1 MARKDLLMLKQKELR
16 RLHVV
21 HKVLQG
27 EITQSHAAE
36 LIGLSCRQIRRIVKR
51 IRAEGDQGI
60 IHRSRG
66 RESNR
71 KLPQKLANRLI
82 ELYRRQYVDFGPTLT
97 AEKLLE
103 RDGICV
109 SKETVRTVLLES
121 GDWKRSRKVQEH
133 RQWRQRKQQCGEM
146 LQMDGS
152 HHDWFEGR
160 GPKCVL
166 MAYIDDATSRV
177 YGRFYAYEGT
187 IPAMDSFWRYIRK
200 YGLPMELYADKHSTY
215 KSPSKETELFDRN
228 GNEIDALSQFERA
241 MKELSVEM
249 IHAHSPQAKGRVE
262 RLFKTLQDRLV
273 KEMRLRGISNVSEAN
288 RFLQY
293 YLPVYNRKFSVM
305 AASTGDLHRPLP
317 DGVDLQRILCI
328 KTKRTVRNDRTI
340 MHQRQLYQIDSVIA
354 PGKKVIVEERL
365 KGEMAIAFKGTVLQY
380 RQITERPPKV
390 VPERKPQYSPRK
402 NTSAP
407 YRWKE
412 LVFGKRLPSEIK
424 QQDWREAKAAS

>member
-21 HKVLQG
+21 NKAVQG
-27 EITQSHAAE
+27 EITQKKAAE
-36 LIGLSCRQIRRIVKR
+36 LSGLSERQIRRIVKR
-51 IRAEGDQGI
+51 IRSEGDQGI

-66 RESNR
+66 RQSNR
-71 KLPQKLANRLI
+71 KLPQKLTNRLI
-82 ELYRRQYVDFGPTLT
+82 ALYRRHYVDFGPTLA
-97 AEKLLE
+97 AEKFLE
-103 RDGICV
+103 RDGIYV
-109 SKETVRTVLLES
+109 SKETLRTVLLES

-200 YGLPMELYADKHSTY
+200 YGLPMKLYADKHSTY

-390 VPERKPQYSPRK
+390 VSERKPQYSPRK

>member
-1 MARKDLLMLKQKELR
+1 
-16 RLHVV
+16 
-21 HKVLQG
+21 
-27 EITQSHAAE
+27 
-36 LIGLSCRQIRRIVKR
+36 
-51 IRAEGDQGI
+51 
-60 IHRSRG
+60 
-66 RESNR
+66 
-71 KLPQKLANRLI
+71 
-82 ELYRRQYVDFGPTLT
+82 
-97 AEKLLE
+97 
-103 RDGICV
+103 
-109 SKETVRTVLLES
+109 
-121 GDWKRSRKVQEH
+121 
-133 RQWRQRKQQCGEM
+133 
-146 LQMDGS
+146 
-152 HHDWFEGR
+152 
-160 GPKCVL
+160 
-166 MAYIDDATSRV
+166 
-177 YGRFYAYEGT
+177 
-187 IPAMDSFWRYIRK
+187 
-200 YGLPMELYADKHSTY
+200 
-215 KSPSKETELFDRN
+215 
-228 GNEIDALSQFERA
+228 

-390 VPERKPQYSPRK
+390 VPERKTQYSPRK

>member
-1 MARKDLLMLKQKELR
+1 
-16 RLHVV
+16 
-21 HKVLQG
+21 
-27 EITQSHAAE
+27 
-36 LIGLSCRQIRRIVKR
+36 
-51 IRAEGDQGI
+51 
-60 IHRSRG
+60 
-66 RESNR
+66 
-71 KLPQKLANRLI
+71 
-82 ELYRRQYVDFGPTLT
+82 
-97 AEKLLE
+97 
-103 RDGICV
+103 
-109 SKETVRTVLLES
+109 VR
-121 GDWKRSRKVQEH
+121 EH

-340 MHQRQLYQIDSVIA
+340 MHQRELYQIDSVIA
-354 PGKKVIVEERL
+354 PGKTVTVEERL
-365 KGEMAIAFKGTVLQY
+365 KGEMVIAFKGTVLQY

-390 VPERKPQYSPRK
+390 VPQQKTQYSPRK
-402 NTSAP
+402 KTASS